1 MIYIGNQIIKKQ
13 PKFYNQIVFHPTDA
27 VEDPWGRRILD
38 QCAEDKAVDAVR
50 IYSMFED
57 IVYIDENGEI
67 CYDFR
72 LSDLRLDYLVEK
84 GFRLTVA
91 YAGIPDCIAAS
102 NDHKT
107 TAAKNK
113 TRYKG
118 KMWNTSPPADYAV
131 WEEICY
137 EYTKHNVERYGLDV
151 VKGWNCH
158 CFNEPDVSL
167 FFMSNLDDSS
177 ESVHLRCVEYCK
189 LYAAFERGVRRVSDE
204 IRIGGPALAH
214 RTDFLGEFLDF
225 VKKNSL
231 KLDFV
236 TAHYYGT
243 SPRKLNAKTDRILV
257 DSLIKKQKDYERVLK
272 EHGFA
277 QTPFIIDEWGM
288 ATGGF
293 WNREDC
299 PDLMVRETEIFSA
312 YFAKL
317 IYRYIEEN
325 INMEGLMICLSGQ
338 HEMVEDFSGFR
349 NFFTLNFIKKPIYNA
364 YILLG
369 KLGEDLLS
377 AKSDRENVFCVPTR
391 REDGSLSVL
400 VSYSSEY
407 FEENIPDVTET
418 LCFDEEIKG
427 KRVTVW
433 CIDKTHTTPYRLYQ
447 KMGLETPNEEELRA
461 LRAEG
466 IMKPFSE
473 FIATEEAITLPLTA
487 NATFLVTVE

>member
-1 MIYIGNQIIKKQ
+1 M
-13 PKFYNQIVFHPTDA
+13 
-27 VEDPWGRRILD
+27 
-38 QCAEDKAVDAVR
+38 
-50 IYSMFED
+50 
-57 IVYIDENGEI
+57 
-67 CYDFR
+67 
-72 LSDLRLDYLVEK
+72 EK
-84 GFRLTVA
+84 GFHLTVA

-102 NDHKT
+102 NSYKS

-118 KMWNTSPPADYAV
+118 KMWNTSPPADYAL

-151 VKGWNCH
+151 VKEWNCH
-158 CFNEPDVSL
+158 CFNEPDTRM
-167 FFMSNLDDSS
+167 FFMSNLDKSA
-177 ESVHLRCVEYCK
+177 ESLHLRCVEYCK
-189 LYAAFERGVRRVSDE
+189 LYAAFQRGVRRVSDE
-204 IRIGGPALAH
+204 IRIGGPALAEH
-214 RTDFLGEFLDF
+214 VEFLGEFLDF
-225 VKKNSL
+225 VRENDM
-231 KLDFV
+231 KLDFI

-243 SPRKLNAKTDRILV
+243 TPARLNAKADRILV
-257 DSLIKKQKDYERVLK
+257 DSLVKKQKDYERVLK
-272 EHGFA
+272 EHGFSK
-277 QTPFIIDEWGM
+277 TPLVIDEWGM

-293 WNREDC
+293 ENRENC
-299 PDLMVRETEIFSA
+299 PDLMIRETEIFSA

-317 IYRYIEEN
+317 IYRYIEESIN
-325 INMEGLMICLSGQ
+325 IEGLMICLSGQ

-364 YILLG
+364 YILSG
-369 KLGEDLLS
+369 KLGEGLLS
-377 AKSDRENVFCVPTR
+377 AKSDSKNVFCVPTR

-407 FEENIPDVTET
+407 FEENIPAISEA
-418 LCFDEEIKG
+418 LCFEESIVG

-433 CIDKTHTTPYRLYQ
+433 CIDKTHTNPYRLYQ
-447 KMGLETPNEEELRA
+447 KMGLETPNEEDLRA